1 MTRFERMYLDSQK
14 KQKPTTDD
22 QGEADRGLEALSE
35 FEKNLEGRKHLMLK
49 EINYDVKKLAETE
62 DKLRAV
68 SEIMTVFSQKVVEQ
82 GTVTEQS
89 SQS

>member
-1 MTRFERMYLDSQK
+1 MYLDSQK